1 MTTKKEFAQLTSIL
15 CKMTKINIL
24 MSTSPIS
31 WPKLTVL
38 HLKGIFGISDRSS
51 SMKQLCL
58 LNNYES
64 EDSNSKKRISGSL
77 SNTK

>member
-15 CKMTKINIL
+15 SKMTKINIPTC
-24 MSTSPIS
+24 TSPIS

-38 HLKGIFGISDRSS
+38 PLKGIFGISDRSS

-58 LNNYES
+58 LNSYES